1 MKSAF
6 YETFKRTDKSD
17 DYVYRAIQ
25 YNIFKHRAINRLTSG
40 GLNRYS
46 IIELIL
52 MWLEG
57 WYIVEI
63 PDKEMAFST
72 VITMRHSLDNMVINF
87 TPFDPLPRNCYIC
100 NDWKNSKS

>member
-40 GLNRYS
+40 NLNRYRF
-46 IIELIL
+46 IELIL
-52 MWLEG
+52 MWLDG
-57 WYIVEI
+57 CYIVEI
-63 PDKEMAFST
+63 PDKEMVLNT
-72 VITMRHSLDNMVINF
+72 VITTILPLNNMVINF